1 MNWIEKLSQINYT
14 GTTYI
19 PVPKKH
25 LGVDDSEN
33 YCEKLLHRVNQI
45 GGKFINDPKT
55 MDRIPLCNATIKI
68 NDQLSKLD
76 SSRVHENQIITY
88 ISGFVT
94 VTHLQSRKIHNNQP
108 RKRRGST
115 TVVSHDHINT
125 DGPKIQNNQPRKRR
139 RSTTVVVH
147 DHINTDGP
155 SVIMTPVISSEQTV
169 VSKTLQTRSTKQVH
183 NNQPRKRHINT
194 DGPSVIM
201 TPVISSE
208 QTVVSKALQTRSK
221 RSPRCVCGDPMC
233 RQISR
238 ELGSL
243 FAECGMY
250 YKKRILPQTGCDL
263 NEMILHKR
271 SEFIHKQLQ
280 TWRSKFR
287 PDKPS
292 IPVKGR
298 FSEIHF
304 GLEFLNFSKKC
315 GSGKRVQ
322 TTLTVKQ
329 AKKFG
334 MYRDELLVPGLYHGH
349 PMRVLSVPTLTAEES
364 KEERTSS
371 WVTPS
376 LSSNGENTKTVTTK
390 IKIKT
395 CCHCYHCRNPELSLQ
410 CLQPFYQQEPDVF
423 VSKSSLHGFG
433 LFAET
438 NIREGTTICL
448 YSGSRTTKDP
458 NTMIDNET
466 SFWATI
472 VEDDGINWS
481 IDSTKPNNHSGRW
494 CNHSHK
500 PNAELQHNGLVQLR
514 DKRIILHVVATKD
527 IKQYEEIT
535 INYGKD
541 YFTDHDERLNE
552 DVFYSE
558 PKNKHSPIFHK

>member
-1 MNWIEKLSQINYT
+1 MNWIEKLSRINYT
-14 GTTYI
+14 GTAYI
-19 PVPKKH
+19 PIPKQN

-45 GGKFINDPKT
+45 GGKFINDPKV
-55 MDRIPLCNATIKI
+55 MDRIPLCNATIEI

-76 SSRVHENQIITY
+76 ASRVHENQITHV
-88 ISGFVT
+88 SGFVT

-108 RKRRGST
+108 RKRRRST

-125 DGPKIQNNQPRKRR
+125 DEPSVIMTPVISSDQTVVSKTLQTRSTKQIHNNQPRKRR
-139 RSTTVVVH
+139 GSTTFVVH
-147 DHINTDGP
+147 DHINTDEP

-169 VSKTLQTRSTKQVH
+169 VSKTLQTRS
-183 NNQPRKRHINT
+183 KRRRH
-194 DGPSVIM
+194 
-201 TPVISSE
+201 
-208 QTVVSKALQTRSK
+208 RSK
-221 RSPRCVCGDPMC
+221 RRPRCVCGDPMC
-233 RQISR
+233 PQISR

-243 FAECGMY
+243 FAEYGMY
-250 YKKRILPQTGCDL
+250 YKKRILPQTGFDL

-287 PDKPS
+287 PDEPS
-292 IPVKGR
+292 IPVQGR

-304 GLEFLNFSKKC
+304 GLEFLIFSKNC

-322 TTLTVKQ
+322 PTLTVEQ

-334 MYRDELLVPGLYHGH
+334 MYRDELLVPGLHHGH
-349 PMRVLSVPTLTAEES
+349 PMRVLSVPTLTAEKS
-364 KEERTSS
+364 KEQRTSS

-448 YSGSRTTKDP
+448 YSGSRTTKDL
-458 NTMIDNET
+458 NTMIDNEM

-472 VEDDGINWS
+472 VEDDGNYWS

-541 YFTDHDERLNE
+541 YFTGHDGRLNE
-552 DVFYSE
+552 AVFYSE